1 MLSRAATSLTL
12 LGRHLERA
20 DHLARILGV
29 HVALSLDRADEPG
42 PDFWVRFME
51 LAGWHASDT
60 GKREQAVEMLV
71 AGTLGPSVRASIA
84 AARLAAQAVRPSL
97 PSELYEQVNA
107 LHWRVQEAVWQPDLY
122 QFLMDVQMSI
132 RLVDGL
138 LEDTM
143 FHDEARDFV
152 RLGKFIE
159 RAANVT
165 HVVTQK
171 SAELADSP
179 EDALEWTA
187 VLKSCF
193 AFESYQSRYPG
204 GVTPDRVIECLLLD
218 RSLPRSA
225 RFPTNTALE
234 TVMEVRLRPMD
245 GNGQRCLDFKLE
257 LSHGVKARAYVD
269 GFGNHVHY
277 FNLVRPHSGLSVI
290 SRSTVET
297 GLDPDAEPG
306 EELVQ
311 DFLRFRSP
319 VKEVD
324 GVVELARRHE
334 IADRASPESVEHALD
349 EVALTISREFTY
361 DRTVTNV
368 YSSVDE
374 VLELRA
380 GVCQDFAH
388 LFIAASRTMGVPAR
402 YVSGYIHSPGE
413 M

>member
-1 MLSRAATSLTL
+1 MVSLPRWSAMLSRAATSLTL

-29 HVALSLDRADEPG
+29 HVALSLDRSDEPG
-42 PDFWVRFME
+42 PDFWARFME
-51 LAGWHASDT
+51 LAGWPGSNT
-60 GKREQAVEMLV
+60 GRRDQAVEMV
-71 AGTLGPSVRASIA
+71 VTGTLGPSVQASVS

-107 LHWRVQEAVWQPDLY
+107 LHWRVQERPWQPDLY
-122 QFLMDVQMSI
+122 PFLTDVQLSI

-204 GVTPDRVIECLLLD
+204 GVTPDRVIECLLLGS
-218 RSLPRSA
+218 SLPRSA
-225 RFPTNTALE
+225 RFSTNTALE
-234 TVMEVRLRPMD
+234 AMARIE
-245 GNGQRCLDFKLE
+245 GN
-257 LSHGVKARAYVD
+257 
-269 GFGNHVHY
+269 
-277 FNLVRPHSGLSVI
+277 
-290 SRSTVET
+290 
-297 GLDPDAEPG
+297 
-306 EELVQ
+306 
-311 DFLRFRSP
+311 
-319 VKEVD
+319 
-324 GVVELARRHE
+324 ARR
-334 IADRASPESVEHALD
+334 PK
-349 EVALTISREFTY
+349 
-361 DRTVTNV
+361 
-368 YSSVDE
+368 
-374 VLELRA
+374 
-380 GVCQDFAH
+380 
-388 LFIAASRTMGVPAR
+388 P
-402 YVSGYIHSPGE
+402 
-413 M
+413 